1 MHFDSLSVKNKFI
14 LNHNIPQNS
23 PAIDNDATILALVAK
38 SETLERGFRLLLQT
52 YQSRLYSVLYPILHN
67 HNDTDEVLQ
76 NTFIKVYKYIHNFR
90 QDSQL
95 YTWLYRIAVNESFS
109 FLQRQQKYRQN
120 ISLDNENS
128 TLQIA
133 DNQSFTQADKAEKL
147 LRQAIET
154 LPDKQRQVFVLR
166 YYNEIPY
173 EKMSEMLQT
182 SVGAL
187 KASYHHAVKKVEIY
201 IKNNL

>member
-38 SETLERGFRLLLQT
+38 PETLERGFRLLLQT

-133 DNQSFTQADKAEKL
+133 DNQSFTQANEAEKL